1 MLEFL
6 VQFEGVKAPI
16 YVKIGTTDEYI
27 GPKYGFRVVTTCEMW
42 KNGYHLATGKAVLN
56 IRDEYNPSTGNRLAA
71 KRALDNVYITSPD
84 YKSAWRLLRIV
95 ISNTPPVS
103 SDKIRFWWID
113 KDNVIN
119 TKERL
124 RYPYPAIPF

>member
-1 MLEFL
+1 
-6 VQFEGVKAPI
+6 
-16 YVKIGTTDEYI
+16 
-27 GPKYGFRVVTTCEMW
+27 MW